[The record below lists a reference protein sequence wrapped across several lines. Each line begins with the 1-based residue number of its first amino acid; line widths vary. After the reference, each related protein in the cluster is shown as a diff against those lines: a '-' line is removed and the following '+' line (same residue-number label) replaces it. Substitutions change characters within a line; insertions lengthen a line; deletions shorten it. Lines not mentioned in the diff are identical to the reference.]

1 MFPLALVVLRETVKE
16 SRVIA
21 CSFHSPIHLF
31 QEIHSENVPLV
42 EQTHPED
49 EIICFCCLIWTQ
61 ADQTTL
67 DICGVDERRIHCLS
81 QRLEHE
87 VSNGGQGPSFN
98 HKGPDW
104 CIAVCSKLLQVYDR
118 WLAQQN
124 HNRSCLLTPAWLQTV
139 AQTESKRLI
148 TDCEVH
154 IKVAS
159 DRFRSRSGWETN
171 TYNRTSEDTQSW
183 SCVFNFQSPTVRRYA
198 LWLQIPK

>member
-1 MFPLALVVLRETVKE
+1 MFPLALVVLRERVKE

-61 ADQTTL
+61 ADQT
-67 DICGVDERRIHCLS
+67 HCLS
-81 QRLEHE
+81 QRRDLNMRFLMVDRDHH
-87 VSNGGQGPSFN
+87 VIIRGLTDASLSAQSF
-98 HKGPDW
+98 
-104 CIAVCSKLLQVYDR
+104 LQVYDR
-118 WLAQQN
+118 WLAKQN